1 MVDTLDYA
9 SHSSV
14 MMACVGRMVGRV
26 RVHAGVISQARGRQR
41 RRRAVA
47 VAVSAAVAAAAATL
61 FVGGGG
67 ASGGR
72 DHAPRVSATTVVRHL
87 AGGRGETRFSIR
99 EPAGVVLL
107 ARVSAPR
114 GVRAFVNATIPGVA
128 GVPMGTAPDRF
139 GQNPACAVHGQVNV
153 CTEAVEWCPTP
164 QATWRFRVAKVA
176 GPAGDVR
183 VDFIVGPKPHSR
195 TSTAQ

>member
-1 MVDTLDYA
+1 MVT
-9 SHSSV
+9 
-14 MMACVGRMVGRV
+14 CVGRLVGRV
-26 RVHAGVISQARGRQR
+26 CVHAGVISQARGRQR

-47 VAVSAAVAAAAATL
+47 VGVTAAVAAAAVTL
-61 FVGGGG
+61 IVGGGA

-72 DHAPRVSATTVVRHL
+72 AHAASAPATTVVRHL
-87 AGGRGETRFSIR
+87 TGGRGETTFSLR

-128 GVPMGTAPDRF
+128 GVPMGTTPDGF
-139 GQNPACAVHGQVNV
+139 GQNPTCAVRGRLNV
-153 CTEAVEWCPTP
+153 CTEAVEWCPMP
-164 QATWRFRVAKVA
+164 QATWRFHVAKVA

-183 VDFIVGPKPHSR
+183 VDFIVGPKPSSR
-195 TSTAQ
+195 TPIAQ